1 MIVGLLVRF
10 GLGAI
15 VPWLLPG
22 LVAALIG
29 GGGLAAWGFN
39 LTDWKTAILLVISLG
54 MVAQLSMTQ
63 SPWART
69 IIAIVVA
76 GTCYIKG
83 HIDGTIEVE
92 QRIQAAVTAI
102 KNEVAAK
109 TKEEQD
115 RQDKVNLLA
124 KEQAEA
130 EKTELTSERD
140 RLKAEL
146 KTIQEEAANDPT
158 ANQPALG
165 PDAVERV
172 NRLRHERRP
181 SGPNRV
187 GGKAKDP
194 ARPKLDGK
202 ALPKAKENPG
212 GNTLPGPN

>member
-1 MIVGLLVRF
+1 MFTGLLIRF

-15 VPWLLPG
+15 IPWLLPG
-22 LVAALIG
+22 LVAVLLG
-29 GGGLAAWGFN
+29 GGGITAWAFN
-39 LTDWKTAILLVISLG
+39 LTDWKTAILLVIALG
-54 MVAQLSMTQ
+54 MVAQLSTTQ

-69 IIAIVVA
+69 AIAIIVA

-83 HIDGTIEVE
+83 YIDGNLEVE
-92 QRIQAAVTAI
+92 QKVQAAVSIVKT
-102 KNEVAAK
+102 EVENASKQEIARQEAA
-109 TKEEQD
+109 
-115 RQDKVNLLA
+115 NILA
-124 KEQAEA
+124 KEQAEV
-130 EKTELTSERD
+130 EKTELTGERD
-140 RLKAEL
+140 RLRAEL